1 MNNPLHT
8 NDNLTED
15 TQTVPFKR
23 GTSLRISEGR
33 KVIADIIATEVGA
46 VLKRPV
52 RTSAILNFVL
62 DKFLSPQIADM
73 YIKEFYEKYP
83 KLKPEKTE
91 TPFK

>member
-1 MNNPLHT
+1 MNDPLHT
-8 NDNLTED
+8 NEHLSDSQEESI
-15 TQTVPFKR
+15 KR

-33 KVIADIIATEVGA
+33 KVIADVIAAEAGA

-73 YIKEFYEKYP
+73 YIEEFRK
-83 KLKPEKTE
+83 KHSNSKTKK
-91 TPFK
+91 TNKPFK